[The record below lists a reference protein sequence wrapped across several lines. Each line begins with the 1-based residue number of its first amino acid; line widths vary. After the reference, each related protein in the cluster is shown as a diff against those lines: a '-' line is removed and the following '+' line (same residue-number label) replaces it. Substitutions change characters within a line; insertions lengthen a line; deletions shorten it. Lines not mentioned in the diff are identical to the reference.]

1 MCLKAG
7 TPLFHLNPNAD
18 TATSGNTQDL
28 NTPVVQTTQLPESLL
43 LVAIKHLFVYQLYDF

>member
-1 MCLKAG
+1 MYLKAG
-7 TPLFHLNPNAD
+7 APLFHLNPNAN
-18 TATSGNTQDL
+18 TAPSGNTEGL

>member
-18 TATSGNTQDL
+18 TATSGNTEGL
-28 NTPVVQTTQLPESLL
+28 NTPVVQTTNCPK
-43 LVAIKHLFVYQLYDF
+43 VCY